1 MKIELR
7 CPKGHKVVYD
17 DSRFRI
23 PDSQKIDFWLNKRNH
38 CTQCDE
44 VLVDGVELLDVHVNV
59 EVVSQ

>member
-7 CPKGHKVVYD
+7 CPNGHRVVYD

-23 PDSQKIDFWLNKRNH
+23 PDSQKIDFWLSKGNH

-44 VLVDGVELLDVHVNV
+44 VLVEGVELLYVKVQV

>member
-7 CPKGHKVVYD
+7 CPNGHRVVYD